1 MPIGTLRTSSLPW
14 DRKIRFSACMLFST
28 MMLALTACGQDSAP
42 ATSANPLSDP
52 RNLAT
57 SASADGRF
65 SVDTPPSLR
74 GEGSTPKGPFAD
86 VKPLEI
92 RQGGSLG
99 SLGLNLD
106 TYFAGNLNDTNARI
120 DRLEGA
126 VTAMHRDLKILAPS
140 MQRLALI
147 ETDLQDLVG
156 QLEAMLQEN
165 GVDAAP
171 VPAYT
176 PPTPISQPEPTEG
189 VIEGTAEAV
198 ATSSPTPVTA
208 PAPAPVPSAHQVA
221 EKPAQAAPTPAP
233 APVSTGSSQI
243 SAVRFGGDAGK
254 TRIVFDANQA
264 VTYTKDIDNGENLL
278 VVEIPNAGWGAAA
291 QGTAPKSSTVDTW
304 TAQSNGNGGTRIVMT
319 LKKPVSVI
327 YEGTMK
333 PETSNPHH
341 RIVID
346 LKPN

>member
-1 MPIGTLRTSSLPW
+1 MPIGTLRTSRPPW
-14 DRKIRFSACMLFST
+14 DRTIRFSVCMLFST
-28 MMLALTACGQDSAP
+28 MMLALTACGQNSAP
-42 ATSANPLSDP
+42 ATSTNPLTDP

-57 SASADGRF
+57 PASADGRF
-65 SVDTPPSLR
+65 SVDVPASLH
-74 GEGSTPKGPFAD
+74 GNDKPAGPFAE

-176 PPTPISQPEPTEG
+176 PPIPISSPEP
-189 VIEGTAEAV
+189 AEDVMEDAEESV
-198 ATSSPTPVTA
+198 ATSSPAPVTA
-208 PAPAPVPSAHQVA
+208 PAPAPAPSVPQAV
-221 EKPAQAAPTPAP
+221 EKPAPAAASAPPPPA
-233 APVSTGSSQI
+233 STGSPQI

-254 TRIVFDANQA
+254 TRIVFDATQA
-264 VTYTKDIDNGENLL
+264 VTYTKDIDNGEKLL
-278 VVEIPNAGWGAAA
+278 VVEIPNAAWGAAA
-291 QGTAPKSSTVDTW
+291 QGTAPKSSAIDSW
-304 TAQSNGNGGTRIVMT
+304 TAQSNGSGGTRIVMT
-319 LKKPVSVI
+319 LKKSVSVI

-333 PETSNPHH
+333 PESSNPHH

-346 LKPN
+346 LKPNE